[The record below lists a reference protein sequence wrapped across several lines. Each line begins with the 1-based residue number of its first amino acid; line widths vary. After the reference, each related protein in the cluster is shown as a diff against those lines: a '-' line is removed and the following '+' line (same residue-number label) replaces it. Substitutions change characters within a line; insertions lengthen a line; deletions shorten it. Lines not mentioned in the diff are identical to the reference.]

1 MGFTNGCIWKRG
13 GHALTALLEYLP
25 DQSKPSAEL
34 MDKARV
40 LDRHY
45 IPTRYP
51 NGFER
56 GAPMDFYSRKDAD
69 VAIEHA
75 EAIVEFCKSIL
86 G

>member
-13 GHALTALLEYLP
+13 ATLSLLFWSIC
-25 DQSKPSAEL
+25 QINQPSAEL